1 MFPDQS
7 EGLLRAEFVFEV
19 GEVDR
24 GDQLFWCEIE
34 EELPERDA
42 PVLGPQIPARIG
54 NRSEREVGDALV
66 GAEPAKLL
74 FV

>member
-1 MFPDQS
+1 MAATS
-7 EGLLRAEFVFEV
+7 SSG
-19 GEVDR
+19 
-24 GDQLFWCEIE
+24 CEIE

-42 PVLGPQIPARIG
+42 PALGPQIPARIG